1 MRFDRLDILRY
12 GALTDRP
19 LEFRADAK
27 LHVVYGRNEAG
38 KSSALKAFSDLL
50 FGFPHEIE
58 QNFLHEAS
66 TLRIGAA
73 ITARGGK
80 DIRFRRRRG
89 RKNTIVS
96 HSDQETPLADDAL
109 APFLG
114 ALGRPVFERAFGLDT
129 RRLRDGAAAM
139 LQSGGEIGSLLFSAA
154 SGLTGLTNLRR
165 TLDSDAEGIFAQRRS
180 KDRLFYQ
187 ALERHEEARKAE
199 REHELK
205 SGDWKKLVDEV
216 ERSDAELAE
225 LQGRRL
231 EKRREH
237 SRLTVLRSL
246 EPLIREIDADA
257 IAVSAFSDIDG
268 LADAEERLQ
277 TAIDM
282 HRRAVEKRDVAR
294 TDVLR
299 LRDELSVAQ
308 VDGALYTA
316 AGKIIEIYAGKSA
329 YLAAKSDIGRV
340 RGEVDEFDQRIRQ
353 FTRKLG
359 LDGDVGQLAD
369 MQPTDAALARLHQL
383 IEVGRELRRSYTDVE
398 RNLSK
403 ERAYLQDLENIHDGP
418 QPVDPRQYSDRL
430 AALQADLSDI
440 ARIDSLQV
448 RVERARLEL
457 EDGIGRLKPSI
468 DSLDRLLAV
477 PLPDVSTLLGH
488 RRMIEAAATS
498 VRETSGK
505 NANVAA
511 EAQAVADEMRHLER
525 GDVIVTREEIA
536 TERELRDQLW
546 RDFVD
551 SPTPAGFTGVEAA
564 ISRTDRLADLALS
577 DAERVAR
584 HTQLQLRC
592 SDLTKSGEM
601 LATEEREARAALADL
616 EADYLCLFAQSGVVP
631 LGAEPMI
638 EWRRAVEALAIQ
650 RASLNALSDELS
662 VLRISQDR
670 ILPVLAEIARDTALP
685 DARTLPCAVLGRALV
700 RHIDVMEQRWSE
712 SRATEGKR
720 ASSLESIGDI
730 EAEADDLR
738 GRIERWQAEFAEAA
752 STVNLGETATIE
764 MAEATMDLWR
774 QVPQVLSER
783 ENRDRRVRGMT
794 RDIGAF
800 EESVKTL
807 TSDTG
812 SDLSQLSADAA
823 IDMLHHRAVA
833 ANAEHQR
840 RARLVTDLELAEL
853 TLARCDGDATSCQD
867 ALSDLTSSL
876 SLVVEPSALL
886 HRLGERRIAQARL
899 LASRRRFA
907 EQANGGREEDIR
919 AELSD
924 FDRTAAALAVEELE
938 REDAALVD
946 RLGDVT
952 ARLAE
957 NHRRRQE
964 LETGK
969 SVEYAVFERLSAE
982 QETRDLARQWV
993 VLKLAARMLASS
1005 MEAYREAQSDPVIIR
1020 AGTLFSALTE
1030 GAFFGLVQEYGD
1042 DDALH
1047 LHAVRA
1053 SGERVQLSGL
1063 SEGTGDQLYLAL
1075 RLAFLE
1081 DYSSRNEPAPLVI
1094 DDIFQTFDDHRTRAG
1109 LRTLASTSQSF
1120 QTILFTHQSSV
1131 VDLARQELGTAVD
1144 VIGM

>member
-50 FGFPHEIE
+50 FGFPHEISE
-58 QNFLHEAS
+58 NYLHEAS

-73 ITARGGK
+73 ITARGGN

-96 HSDQETPLADDAL
+96 HSDQETPLPDDAL

-129 RRLRDGAAAM
+129 RRLRDGATAM

-216 ERSDAELAE
+216 ERGDAELAE

-237 SRLTVLRSL
+237 SRLATLRGL

-257 IAVSAFSDIDG
+257 MAVSAFSDLDG
-268 LADAEERLQ
+268 LADMEDRLH
-277 TAIDM
+277 TAIDA
-282 HRRAVEKRDVAR
+282 HRRTVEKTDTAR
-294 TDVLR
+294 ADVLR

-308 VDGALYTA
+308 VDEALFKA

-359 LDGDVGQLAD
+359 FDGDSDHLAN
-369 MQPTDAALARLHQL
+369 MQPTDAALARLHRL
-383 IEVGRELRRSYTDVE
+383 IEVGRELRRSHADVE

-403 ERAYLQDLENIHDGP
+403 ERAYLEDLENIHDGP
-418 QPVDPRQYSDRL
+418 QPVDPRQHSDRL
-430 AALQADLSDI
+430 AALLGDLGDI
-440 ARIDSLQV
+440 ARIDGLHV

-457 EDGIGRLKPSI
+457 EDGIGRLEPSI

-477 PLPDVSTLLGH
+477 PLPDVSTLQGH
-488 RRMIEAAATS
+488 RRLIEAAATAL
-498 VRETSGK
+498 REISGK

-536 TERELRDQLW
+536 TERKLRDQLW
-546 RDFVD
+546 RELTDR
-551 SPTPAGFTGVEAA
+551 PTPAGFTGVEAA

-584 HTQLQLRC
+584 HTQLQMRSSELIK
-592 SDLTKSGEM
+592 TGER
-601 LATEEREARAALADL
+601 LAIDENKARATLAGLEAR
-616 EADYLCLFAQSGVVP
+616 YLDLFAQSGVIP

-650 RASLNALSDELS
+650 RASLNAMADELS

-670 ILPVLAEIARDTALP
+670 IFPLLADIARDTALP
-685 DARTLPCAVLGRALV
+685 EARTLPCTVLGRALV

-720 ASSLESIGDI
+720 TSSLDTIRDI

-738 GRIERWQAEFAEAA
+738 GRTERWQAEFAEAA
-752 STVNLGETATIE
+752 SAVHLEETATIE
-764 MAEATMDLWR
+764 MAEATMDIWR

-794 RDIGAF
+794 RDIGVF

-807 TSDTG
+807 TG
-812 SDLSQLSADAA
+812 EIGADLSQLSADAA
-823 IDMLHHRAVA
+823 IDILHHRAVA

-840 RARLVTDLELAEL
+840 RARLVTDLDLAEL
-853 TLARCDGDATSCQD
+853 AVARCEGEAATCQD
-867 ALSDLTSSL
+867 TLSGLTSSL
-876 SLVVEPSALL
+876 SLLVEPSSLL
-886 HRLGERRIAQARL
+886 QRLGERRTSQARL
-899 LASRRRFA
+899 LASRRRFV
-907 EQANGGREEDIR
+907 EQANGLREDDVR
-919 AELSD
+919 CELAD
-924 FDRTAAALAVEELE
+924 FDRTAAALAIEELE
-938 REDAALVD
+938 REDAELVD

-952 ARLAE
+952 ASLAE
-957 NHRRRQE
+957 NRRRRQE

-982 QETRDLARQWV
+982 QETRELARQWV
-993 VLKLAARMLASS
+993 VLKLAARMLATS
-1005 MEAYREAQSDPVIIR
+1005 MESYREAQSDPVILR
-1020 AGTLFSALTE
+1020 AGALFSALTG
-1030 GAFFGLVQEYGD
+1030 GAFLGLVQEYGE

-1053 SGERVQLSGL
+1053 SGERVPLSGL

-1094 DDIFQTFDDHRTRAG
+1094 DDIFQTFDDDRTRSG
-1109 LRTLASTSQSF
+1109 LRTLASTAQSF

-1131 VDLARQELGTAVD
+1131 VDLARQELGEAVD
-1144 VIGM
+1144 IIGL

>member
-19 LEFRADAK
+19 LEFRADAT

-73 ITARGGK
+73 ITARGGN

-96 HSDQETPLADDAL
+96 HSDQETPLPDDAL

-205 SGDWKKLVDEV
+205 SGDWKQLVDEV

-237 SRLTVLRSL
+237 SRLTLLRSL

-257 IAVSAFSDIDG
+257 IAVSTFCDIDG
-268 LADAEERLQ
+268 LADAEERLN
-277 TAIDM
+277 TAIDT
-282 HRRAVEKRDVAR
+282 HRRTVEKTDTAR
-294 TDVLR
+294 ADVLR

-308 VDGALYTA
+308 VDEALYKA
-316 AGKIIEIYAGKSA
+316 AGRIIEIYAGKSA

-359 LDGDVGQLAD
+359 LDGDIHKLAD
-369 MQPTDAALARLHQL
+369 MQPTDAVLARLHRL
-383 IEVGRELRRSYTDVE
+383 TEIGRELRRSHTDVE

-403 ERAYLQDLENIHDGP
+403 ERAYLQDLDNIRDGP

-430 AALQADLSDI
+430 AALLGDLSDI
-440 ARIDSLQV
+440 ARIDGLQV

-488 RRMIEAAATS
+488 RRLIEAAAAS
-498 VRETSGK
+498 VREISGK
-505 NANVAA
+505 NANVDA
-511 EAQAVADEMRHLER
+511 EAQAVADEMRQLGR

-546 RDFVD
+546 RDFAD
-551 SPTPAGFTGVEAA
+551 RPTPAGFTGVEAA

-584 HTQLQLRC
+584 HTQLQMRC
-592 SDLTKSGEM
+592 ADLIKAGER
-601 LATEEREARAALADL
+601 LAMEQREARAALAGL
-616 EADYLCLFAQSGVVP
+616 EADYLCLFAQSGVIP

-650 RASLNALSDELS
+650 RASLNAMSDELS
-662 VLRISQDR
+662 VLQISHDR
-670 ILPVLAEIARDTALP
+670 IFPLLAEIARETALP
-685 DARTLPCAVLGRALV
+685 EASTLPCSVLGRALV
-700 RHIDVMEQRWSE
+700 RQIDVMEQRWSE

-720 ASSLESIGDI
+720 ASSLDSIRDI

-738 GRIERWQAEFAEAA
+738 GRTERWQAEFAETA
-752 STVNLGETATIE
+752 SMVHLGETATVE
-764 MAEATMDLWR
+764 MAEATMDVWS

-794 RDIGAF
+794 RDIGVF
-800 EESVKTL
+800 EESVKIL
-807 TSDTG
+807 ASETG
-812 SDLSQLSADAA
+812 ADLSQLSADAA
-823 IDMLHHRAVA
+823 IDILHHRAVG

-853 TLARCDGDATSCQD
+853 TLARCEGEATSCQD
-867 ALSDLTSSL
+867 ALSVLTSSL
-876 SLVVEPSALL
+876 SLLVEPSSLL
-886 HRLGERRIAQARL
+886 QRLRERRNAQARL
-899 LASRRRFA
+899 HASRRRFV
-907 EQANGGREEDIR
+907 EQANGRREEDVR
-919 AELSD
+919 SELVD

-938 REDAALVD
+938 REDAELVD
-946 RLGDVT
+946 RLGDVA

-957 NHRRRQE
+957 NQRRRQE

-982 QETRDLARQWV
+982 QETKDLARQWV

-1020 AGTLFSALTE
+1020 AGTLFSALTG
-1030 GAFFGLVQEYGD
+1030 GAFLGLVQEYGD
-1042 DDALH
+1042 DDTLH
-1047 LHAVRA
+1047 LHAMRA
-1053 SGERVQLSGL
+1053 SGERTQLSGL

-1094 DDIFQTFDDHRTRAG
+1094 DDIFQTFDDDRTRSG

-1131 VDLARQELGTAVD
+1131 VDLARQELGEAVD

>member
-1 MRFDRLDILRY
+1 MRFNRLDILRY
-12 GALTDRP
+12 GALTDRT

-38 KSSALKAFSDLL
+38 KSSALQAFSDLL

-73 ITARGGK
+73 IAARGGT

-96 HSDQETPLADDAL
+96 HCDQETPLPDDAL

-187 ALERHEEARKAE
+187 ALERHEDARKAE

-205 SGDWKKLVDEV
+205 SGDWKKLVEEV
-216 ERSDAELAE
+216 ERGEAELAE
-225 LQGRRL
+225 LQRRRL
-231 EKRREH
+231 EKRQEH
-237 SRLTVLRSL
+237 SRLTALRAL

-257 IAVSAFSDIDG
+257 FAASAFSDIDG

-277 TAIDM
+277 TTIDT
-282 HRRAVEKRDVAR
+282 HRGIVDKRDAAR
-294 TDVLR
+294 TEVLR

-308 VDGALYTA
+308 VDEVLFKA
-316 AGKIIEIYAGKSA
+316 AGRIIETYAGKSA

-340 RGEVDEFDQRIRQ
+340 RGEVDEFDQRIFQ

-359 LDGDVGQLAD
+359 LDGDVGQFAD
-369 MQPTDAALARLHQL
+369 MQPTDAALARLHHL
-383 IEVGRELRRSYTDVE
+383 IDAGRDLRRSHADVE
-398 RNLSK
+398 RSLSK
-403 ERAYLQDLENIHDGP
+403 ERAYLQDLENIHDGA
-418 QPVDPRQYSDRL
+418 QPVDPRQYADRL
-430 AALQADLSDI
+430 AALQADLVDI
-440 ARIDSLQV
+440 ARIDGLQV

-457 EDGIGRLKPSI
+457 EDGVGRLKPPI
-468 DSLDRLLAV
+468 DSLDRLMAA

-488 RRMIEAAATS
+488 RRLLDAAATS
-498 VRETSGK
+498 LRETSVMT
-505 NANVAA
+505 ANVAA
-511 EAQAVADEMRHLER
+511 EAQIVADDMRNLER

-536 TERELRDQLW
+536 AERTLRDRLW
-546 RDFVD
+546 RDFAD
-551 SPTPAGFTGVEAA
+551 RPTLSGGTDVEAA
-564 ISRTDRLADLALS
+564 IARADRLADLALS

-584 HTQLQLRC
+584 HTQLQMRL
-592 SDLTKSGEM
+592 SHLVEAGER
-601 LATEEREARAALADL
+601 LATEEQQAKAALASL
-616 EADYLCLFAQSGVVP
+616 QADYHDLFAPSGIVP
-631 LGAEPMI
+631 LGPEQMT

-662 VLRISQDR
+662 VLRMSQDR
-670 ILPVLAEIARDTALP
+670 IFPLLGEIARDTALP
-685 DARTLPCAVLGRALV
+685 EARTLPCAVLGRALV
-700 RHIDVMEQRWSE
+700 RHIDALERRWGE

-720 ASSLESIGDI
+720 ASSLESIRDI
-730 EAEADDLR
+730 EAEADVLKDR
-738 GRIERWQAEFAEAA
+738 TERWQAEFGEAA
-752 STVNLGETATIE
+752 FAVYLGENATIE
-764 MAEATMDLWR
+764 MAEATMDVWR
-774 QVPQVLSER
+774 QVPHVLSER
-783 ENRDRRVRGMT
+783 ENRDRRVRGMA
-794 RDIGAF
+794 RDISVF
-800 EESVKTL
+800 EEGVRTL
-807 TSDTG
+807 TNEIGT
-812 SDLSQLSADAA
+812 DLLQLSADAA
-823 IDMLHHRAVA
+823 IDILHQRAVT

-840 RARLVTDLELAEL
+840 RARLRTDLELAEL
-853 TLARCDGDATSCQD
+853 TLARLEGEAARCQD
-867 ALSDLTSSL
+867 GLSALTRSL
-876 SLVVEPSALL
+876 SLHVEPSSLL
-886 HRLGERRIAQARL
+886 ERLRERRNAHVRL
-899 LASRRRFA
+899 LASRRRFV
-907 EQANGGREEDIR
+907 EQANGRAEEDVR
-919 AELSD
+919 SELAG
-924 FDRTAAALAVEELE
+924 FDRAAAALAVEELE
-938 REDAALVD
+938 REDAELVD
-946 RLGDVT
+946 RLGQVT
-952 ARLAE
+952 ALLAE

-969 SVEYAVFERLSAE
+969 GVEYAVFERLSAE
-982 QETRDLARQWV
+982 QETKDLARQWV

-1005 MEAYREAQSDPVIIR
+1005 MDAYREAQSDPVIIR
-1020 AGTLFSALTE
+1020 AGTLFSALTG
-1030 GAFFGLVQEYGD
+1030 GAFHGLAQEYGE

-1053 SGERVQLSGL
+1053 GGERVRLSGL

-1094 DDIFQTFDDHRTRAG
+1094 DDIFQTFDDDRTRSG

-1131 VDLARQELGTAVD
+1131 VDLAREELGSTLD
-1144 VIGM
+1144 VVGM

>member
-50 FGFPHEIE
+50 FGFPHEIAE
-58 QNFLHEAS
+58 NFLHEAS

-73 ITARGGK
+73 ITARGGN

-96 HSDQETPLADDAL
+96 HSDQETPLPDDAL

-187 ALERHEEARKAE
+187 ALERHEEARKTE

-205 SGDWKKLVDEV
+205 SGDWKKLVNEV
-216 ERSDAELAE
+216 ERGDAELAE

-237 SRLTVLRSL
+237 SRLTALRSL

-257 IAVSAFSDIDG
+257 MAVSAFCDLDG
-268 LADAEERLQ
+268 VADVEERLN
-277 TAIDM
+277 TAIDA
-282 HRRAVEKRDVAR
+282 HRRTVEKTEAAR
-294 TDVLR
+294 ADVLR

-308 VDGALYTA
+308 VDDALYKA

-359 LDGDVGQLAD
+359 LDGDIDQLAD
-369 MQPTDAALARLHQL
+369 LQPTDASLARLHRL
-383 IEVGRELRRSYTDVE
+383 IEVGRELRRSHADVE
-398 RNLSK
+398 RNLAK
-403 ERAYLQDLENIHDGP
+403 ERVYLQDLENIHDGP
-418 QPVDPRQYSDRL
+418 QPVDPRQHSDRL
-430 AALQADLSDI
+430 AALLGDLGDI
-440 ARIDSLQV
+440 ARIDGIQV
-448 RVERARLEL
+448 RVERARSEL
-457 EDGIGRLKPSI
+457 DDGIGRLEPSI

-477 PLPDVSTLLGH
+477 PLPDVSTLQGH
-488 RRMIEAAATS
+488 RRLIEAAVTA
-498 VRETSGK
+498 VREISGK

-536 TERELRDQLW
+536 TERKLRDQLW
-546 RDFVD
+546 HELAA
-551 SPTPAGFTGVEAA
+551 SPTPAGFVGVEAA

-584 HTQLQLRC
+584 HTQLQMRS
-592 SDLTKSGEM
+592 SDLIKTGER
-601 LATEEREARAALADL
+601 LAIDERNARAALAGM
-616 EADYLCLFAQSGVVP
+616 EVDYLDLFTQSGVIP

-650 RASLNALSDELS
+650 RASLNAMADELS

-670 ILPVLAEIARDTALP
+670 IFPLLAEIARDTALP
-685 DARTLPCAVLGRALV
+685 EARTLPCTVLGRALV

-720 ASSLESIGDI
+720 ASSLDTIRDI

-738 GRIERWQAEFAEAA
+738 GRTERWQAEFAEAA
-752 STVNLGETATIE
+752 SAVHLEEAATIE
-764 MAEATMDLWR
+764 MAEATMDVWR

-783 ENRDRRVRGMT
+783 ENRDRRVRGMA
-794 RDIGAF
+794 RDIGVF
-800 EESVKTL
+800 EGSVKTL
-807 TSDTG
+807 TG
-812 SDLSQLSADAA
+812 EIGADLSQLSADAA
-823 IDMLHHRAVA
+823 IDILHHRAVA

-840 RARLVTDLELAEL
+840 RAKLVSDLELAEL
-853 TLARCDGDATSCQD
+853 ALARCVGEATSCQD
-867 ALSDLTSSL
+867 ALSGLTSSL
-876 SLVVEPSALL
+876 SLLVEPSSLL
-886 HRLGERRIAQARL
+886 QRLGERRTAQARL
-899 LASRRRFA
+899 LASRRRFV
-907 EQANGGREEDIR
+907 EQANGLREEGLR
-919 AELSD
+919 CELAD
-924 FDRTAAALAVEELE
+924 FDRTEAALAIEELE
-938 REDAALVD
+938 REDAELVD

-957 NHRRRQE
+957 NRRRRQE

-993 VLKLAARMLASS
+993 VLKLAARMLATS
-1005 MEAYREAQSDPVIIR
+1005 MESYREAQSDPVILR
-1020 AGTLFSALTE
+1020 AGALFSALTG
-1030 GAFFGLVQEYGD
+1030 GAFLGLVQEYGE

-1053 SGERVQLSGL
+1053 SGERVPLSGL

-1094 DDIFQTFDDHRTRAG
+1094 DDIFQTFDDDRTRSG
-1109 LRTLASTSQSF
+1109 LRTLASTAQSF

-1131 VDLARQELGTAVD
+1131 VDLARQELGEAVD
-1144 VIGM
+1144 VIGL